1 MTTLVL
7 LLATIAPAV
16 GDDRAMIPQQLPK
29 EQQDN
34 LARFLDSHQKAD
46 RYIPEGAKIVGTLP
60 GGGELPPTTPPAAK
74 PVKQYTVQ
82 IISHRPVPDQPEPSR
97 VDVYYYR
104 PNPER
109 GKPGVTVKYTVD
121 LNSGN
126 QVGETEVLLNHHTA
140 MAKEEITDAVALAR
154 DKSDSLKAL
163 YKDRQPA
170 QVRYEYLQMKVN
182 QKNEPNE
189 PGDRVVRIVFTAE
202 PTESDPNPKQVKV
215 IVNLTKE
222 VVVDAR

>member
-1 MTTLVL
+1 MHPDANLQFPIGSLSEHGGPPRTEFSTSRLTSRPDTACYTRAVANRTPGGL
-7 LLATIAPAV
+7 RYDNARVAFCDHRAGRRRRSRHDSAAATEGAAGQP
-16 GDDRAMIPQQLPK
+16 R
-29 EQQDN
+29 
-34 LARFLDSHQKAD
+34 RFLDSHQKPD

-109 GKPGVTVKYTVD
+109 GRPGVTVKYTVD

-126 QVGETEVLLNHHTA
+126 QVGETEVLLI
-140 MAKEEITDAVALAR
+140 ITR
-154 DKSDSLKAL
+154 RWPKRKS
-163 YKDRQPA
+163 PW
-170 QVRYEYLQMKVN
+170 VR
-182 QKNEPNE
+182 
-189 PGDRVVRIVFTAE
+189 
-202 PTESDPNPKQVKV
+202 
-215 IVNLTKE
+215 
-222 VVVDAR
+222 

>member
-7 LLATIAPAV
+7 LFATIAPAV

-60 GGGELPPTTPPAAK
+60 GGGELPPAPPAAK

-104 PNPER
+104 PNPEPR
-109 GKPGVTVKYTVD
+109 STRA
-121 LNSGN
+121 S
-126 QVGETEVLLNHHTA
+126 
-140 MAKEEITDAVALAR
+140 R
-154 DKSDSLKAL
+154 
-163 YKDRQPA
+163 
-170 QVRYEYLQMKVN
+170 
-182 QKNEPNE
+182 
-189 PGDRVVRIVFTAE
+189 
-202 PTESDPNPKQVKV
+202 
-215 IVNLTKE
+215 
-222 VVVDAR
+222 